1 MVVGEIVD
9 DVCTPK
15 EEVAE
20 RIIAPGCGCDAKR
33 AAVSGNRISIALNNA
48 ISVCLVR
55 RMHSRHICNERINMV
70 LEFQTHIF
78 ENVKFPG
85 VRLPT

>member
-1 MVVGEIVD
+1 MCTSLYFDNIAFSGVQHSWCHPDMVVREIVD

-20 RIIAPGCGCDAKR
+20 QIIAPDCGRDAER

-48 ISVCLVR
+48 I
-55 RMHSRHICNERINMV
+55 
-70 LEFQTHIF
+70 
-78 ENVKFPG
+78 
-85 VRLPT
+85 